1 MSAHAVAPIATTPLA
16 ALVGADLHDDT
27 RYGRARFVNLDNAA
41 TSPALASVQT
51 AIDDALGTYGSV
63 HRGTGFTAISST
75 ERYAA
80 AREAVGRFV
89 NRRSDDHVIFTRNTT
104 DALNLLARALPPTTT
119 VLGFPSEHHAN
130 LLPWRRGSYLSLGFP
145 STPVDA
151 VGRVEQAL
159 VALDQPRPVLVA
171 VTAAS
176 NVTGE
181 LWPVDDI
188 VDVAHRHGARVV
200 VDAAQLAPHRA
211 IDLQASGADYV
222 AFSGHKLYA
231 PYGSGALVG
240 RSDWLDAAEPYLAG
254 GGAVEQVG
262 DDEVSWLIGPERHEG
277 GTPNLIGAVA
287 LAEAGAEL
295 TRIGFDAIA
304 IHEEALA
311 DLLSSGLRSIPGV
324 RTLTL
329 WDGEPRI
336 GVTTFVVE
344 GREPDAIATELAA
357 HGIGVRHGSFCA
369 HPLIG
374 RLTKEINGSDCE
386 AGGAVRASLGI
397 GSSSDDV
404 ERFLTALAAAAEG
417 AVS

>member
-1 MSAHAVAPIATTPLA
+1 MSAPAVAPPTTTPLA
-16 ALVGADLHDDT
+16 ALVGADLHVPT
-27 RYGRARFVNLDNAA
+27 SSGTARFVNLDNAA

-51 AIDDALGTYGSV
+51 AIADALDTYGSV
-63 HRGTGFTAISST
+63 HRGTGHTAVVST
-75 ERYAA
+75 ARYAA

-104 DALNLLARALPPTTT
+104 DALNLLARALPPATT

-130 LLPWRRGSYLSLGFP
+130 LLPWRRGRYLSLGFP

-151 VGRVEQAL
+151 VARVERAL
-159 VALDQPRPVLVA
+159 VALDQPGPVLVA
-171 VTAAS
+171 VTGAS

-188 VDVAHRHGARVV
+188 VEIAHRHGARVV

-211 IDLQASGADYV
+211 IDLQASGLDYV

-240 RSDWLDAAEPYLAG
+240 RSDWLDAAEPYLPG

-262 DDEVSWLIGPERHEG
+262 DDEVTWLVGPERHEG
-277 GTPNLIGAVA
+277 GTPNLLGAVG
-287 LAEAGAEL
+287 LAEAATHL
-295 TRIGFDAIA
+295 QRIGFDAIA
-304 IHEEALA
+304 IHEDALA

-324 RTLTL
+324 RVLTL
-329 WDGEPRI
+329 WDGAPRI
-336 GVTTFVVE
+336 GVTTFVVD
-344 GREPDAIATELAA
+344 GLDAEVVAAGLAA
-357 HGIGVRHGSFCA
+357 EGVGVRHGSFCA
-369 HPLIG
+369 HPLIDH
-374 RLTKEINGSDCE
+374 LTDGINGSDCE

-404 ERFLTALAAAAEG
+404 DRFLTALAAVVEDAA
-417 AVS
+417 S